1 MEFRIPKQLMENFA
15 LPTLK
20 KLLKHFVVEFQK
32 DDTEINDEVLPDH
45 YSSFQYRRAW
55 AKLRRLGYF
64 VAECVDLHKHI
75 MFDELNFYGDTLY
88 DFSVFEVKNPVI
100 VTEEETKEVT

>member
-1 MEFRIPKQLMENFA
+1 MEFKIPKQIMEKFA

-20 KLLKHFVVEFQK
+20 KILKHFCAKLNSDFEQ
-32 DDTEINDEVLPDH
+32 INEDYLPDH

-64 VAECVDLHKHI
+64 VPECEQFYKHI
-75 MFDELNFYGDTLY
+75 IFDELNFYGESIY
-88 DFSVFEVKNPVI
+88 DFSTFNLENPSI
-100 VTEEETKEVT
+100 ETD